1 MQKIVLI
8 FLSVISLFLL
18 FCAEDNS
25 VESDLIEYDYF
36 PLHLNDTLS
45 FSYNYIEHH
54 PDYTRKELSNLL
66 WVIDSIENNGNSINY
81 SIKEIRKGT
90 EMVIR
95 PIDDPNNYHIDTSYS
110 IIEKE
115 GTFSIEE
122 KNDSIKFISESNNSI
137 SIIINAKVKFSDYNN
152 EILKLEDHD
161 IYKVYLR
168 INKGLEYYYSS
179 YPASNN
185 WDELEVKRIY

>member
-1 MQKIVLI
+1 MKIILVVLFIIVSIISCTETQPVENNPVI
-8 FLSVISLFLL
+8 FY
-18 FCAEDNS
+18 N
-25 VESDLIEYDYF
+25 YF
-36 PLHLNDTLS
+36 PLELNDSLN
-45 FSYNYIEHH
+45 FSYTYIEHH

-66 WVIDSIENNGNSINY
+66 WVIDSIETNGNSINY